1 LVLPKHAK
9 TARLSA
15 MNNQR
20 PSTDFNKRVGANLQ
34 LIRKAAGWSQADL
47 ADQLSRRGLPFH
59 QPTILKI
66 EKGTRPLRFEE
77 AFEIANALG
86 VNVASLC
93 QPADSE
99 PMAEAAAKLQ
109 RISLTIARTERGI
122 EETRRNAEK
131 SIEDTRTWLKQVMQA
146 AKAEAEQEL
155 RDSGAVQDQEGTW
168 RTRDGKAL
176 IIAGA
181 GE

>member
-1 LVLPKHAK
+1 MLPAVDD
-9 TARLSA
+9 
-15 MNNQR
+15 QR
-20 PSTDFNKRVGANLQ
+20 SSIDFNQRVGANLQ

-86 VNVASLC
+86 INVASLC
-93 QPADSE
+93 QPADNE
-99 PMAEAAAKLQ
+99 AMAEAAAKLQ
-109 RISLTIARTERGI
+109 RVSLTIARTERGI

-131 SIEDTRTWLKQVMQA
+131 SIEDTRLWLRQVLAM
-146 AKAEAEQEL
+146 KAEAEQEL
-155 RDSGAVQDQEGTW
+155 RDSGATQDADGTW

-176 IIAGA
+176 FIAEAGA
-181 GE
+181 